1 MTTHPQTLLAMAGAP
16 THPAPL
22 DRAILVVIDIQH
34 EYREGRLP
42 LDGVDAAVAE
52 AARLLARARAA
63 GVPVIHIVQHSPPG
77 RGVFDETGPMV
88 GILPEVAPLPGEPV
102 VPKRLPNA
110 FAGTDLADRIRALG
124 RTEVILAGFMTH
136 MCISATARCA
146 LDLGFR
152 ATVVAAATATRDL
165 PDPLGGVI
173 PAATVH
179 RAALAELAD
188 RFATVVA
195 DADAL
200 VVPAREA
207 AA

>member
-1 MTTHPQTLLAMAGAP
+1 MTTLPQTLLAMTGAP

-22 DRAILVVIDIQH
+22 DRAVLVVIDVQR
-34 EYREGRLP
+34 EYRDGRLP
-42 LDGVDAAVAE
+42 LAGVDAATEE
-52 AARLLARARAA
+52 AGRLLALARAR

-88 GILPEVAPLPGEPV
+88 AILPAVAPLPGEPII
-102 VPKRLPNA
+102 PKRLPNA

-124 RTEVILAGFMTH
+124 RSEVILAGFMTH

-146 LDLGFR
+146 LDLGVR
-152 ATVVAAATATRDL
+152 ATVVAGATATRDL

-179 RAALAELAD
+179 RTALAELAD
-188 RFATVVA
+188 RFATVVPDTA
-195 DADAL
+195 AL
-200 VVPAREA
+200 AASAREA